1 MRPIIGVTVWKENK
15 DANTYEKVN
24 EWNLKAIEDFGGIPV
39 MLHITNDDEV
49 IEGYIKIL
57 DGIYLTGGGDI
68 NPLLFNEEP
77 IKELGNVEYDRD
89 NFEIKLYKK
98 AAEKDIPIL
107 GVCRGMQLMNVAEG
121 GNVYQDI
128 YSQRPETNNH
138 SYKYIFDGNEFHTV
152 VIKENSKIFEILN
165 KTEIKTNSY
174 HHQAVN
180 ELAPSFVATAFG
192 KDGVVE
198 CIESTKLKY
207 AIGIQWH
214 PEVMYVKYPLF
225 GKIFKSFINAAI
237 K

>member
-1 MRPIIGVTVWKENK
+1 MRPVIGVTVYKEQK
-15 DANTYEKVN
+15 DCNVYMKVN
-24 EWNLKAIEDFGGIPV
+24 EWNLKAIENFGGIPV
-39 MLHITNDDEV
+39 MLHITNDDKV

-77 IKELGNVEYDRD
+77 IRELGNVEYDRD

-98 AAEKDIPIL
+98 ASEKNIPIL
-107 GVCRGMQLMNVAEG
+107 GVCRGMQVMNVADG
-121 GNVYQDI
+121 GNLYQDL
-128 YSQRPETNNH
+128 YSQRPKTNNH
-138 SYKYIFDGNEFHTV
+138 SCKYAFEGNEFHTV
-152 VIKENSKIFEILN
+152 NIKENSKLYDILN
-165 KTEIKTNSY
+165 TTEIKINSY

-180 ELAPSFVATAFG
+180 ELAKDYVATAFA

-214 PEVMYVKYPLF
+214 PEVMYAKYPLF
-225 GKIFKSFINAAI
+225 RKLFKSFINATI